1 VFDGQFIKHFYLQ
14 GSNMHWANGFGGGWM
29 MIFWWMLI
37 LAIGY
42 GLFQFFNARRNIN
55 ANDQE
60 NALDILK
67 KRYARGEITK
77 SEFEQKKEELKD

>member
-1 VFDGQFIKHFYLQ
+1 
-14 GSNMHWANGFGGGWM
+14 MHWANGFGGGWM

-60 NALDILK
+60 NALDSLK
-67 KRYARGEITK
+67 KRYDRGEITK